1 MADRALLVADI
12 LLEVF
17 LYLPQRDLLMTQR
30 VCRTWHSIIAS
41 STSLQVALFFH
52 PGIEGSQGTT
62 ISSPVL
68 QGPSH
73 IYELNPLLLEHFPA
87 FFDSGAQ
94 RKDIRHKRHNLGPWN
109 STDWFRG
116 KSREEFPKPNSED
129 KRRMAA
135 YARAEASWRR
145 MIPFRP
151 GPDELQVCFGLLLR
165 PHITGTLKCL
175 KFSNKVDRR
184 SDSQHLW
191 LTFGLLYDIVEE
203 TWFRGSPILPTYV
216 QLDFPYLDQES
227 KDNPSLL
234 FKDLRM
240 LRSLFPQRRIGGAG
254 CFLVHLNCV
263 AAACKTGRFNRG
275 RWLHAGEPEPEEYV
289 YKDEFKSEG
298 SVMANI
304 RWDEEIPILRPV
316 IT

>member
-1 MADRALLVADI
+1 MADRVLLVPDI

-17 LYLPQRDLLMTQR
+17 HCLPQRDLLMIQR

-68 QGPSH
+68 QSLS
-73 IYELNPLLLEHFPA
+73 YELNPLLLEHFPA
-87 FFDSGAQ
+87 FFDSGVQ
-94 RKDIRHKRHNLGPWN
+94 NKDIRFKRHNLGPWN

-116 KSREEFPKPNSED
+116 KSREEFPKSNSED

-151 GPDELQVCFGLLLR
+151 APDELQVCLGSFLS

-175 KFSNKVDRR
+175 KFSNKVDRK
-184 SDSQHLW
+184 SDSRHLW
-191 LTFGLLYDIVEE
+191 LTFGLLYDTVEQA
-203 TWFRGSPILPTYV
+203 WFRGSPILATYV
-216 QLDFPYLDQES
+216 QFDFPYLDPES
-227 KDNPSLL
+227 KDNPPLM
-234 FKDLRM
+234 FKDLRK
-240 LRSLFPQRRIGGAG
+240 LRSLFPQKRIGGAG
-254 CFLVHLNCV
+254 CFLVHLNRVV
-263 AAACKTGRFNRG
+263 AFCKTRR
-275 RWLHAGEPEPEEYV
+275 RRLQAGEPEPEEYV

-304 RWDEEIPILRPV
+304 RWDEEIPILRPR